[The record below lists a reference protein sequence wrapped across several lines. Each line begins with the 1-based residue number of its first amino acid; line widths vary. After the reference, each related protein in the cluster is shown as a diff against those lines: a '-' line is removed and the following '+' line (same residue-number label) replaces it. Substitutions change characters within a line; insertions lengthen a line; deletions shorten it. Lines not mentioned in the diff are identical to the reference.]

1 MKASARTDLN
11 LSVLLVTLAERIS
24 RDLESAT
31 ESSPTTENGDLERN
45 EGEGGVESDVDV
57 DVDDDKADVR
67 DGVQSVDTDVDR
79 DIEEDEARVGRGC
92 RRRRFARLG
101 TVSWSGRTLFL
112 VVGPRTGD
120 TTLRTQLP
128 TLSSHCHSPA
138 FSADI

>member
-11 LSVLLVTLAERIS
+11 LSVLFVSLAERIS

-57 DVDDDKADVR
+57 DDDIADVR

-112 VVGPRTGD
+112 VVCPRTGD

-128 TLSSHCHSPA
+128 TMSSHCHSPA
-138 FSADI
+138 FSVDI

>member
-1 MKASARTDLN
+1 M
-11 LSVLLVTLAERIS
+11 LLVTLEERIS

-57 DVDDDKADVR
+57 DDDIADVR

-101 TVSWSGRTLFL
+101 TGSWSGRTLFL
-112 VVGPRTGD
+112 VVCPRTGD
-120 TTLRTQLP
+120 TALRTQLP
-128 TLSSHCHSPA
+128 TMSSHSHSPA
-138 FSADI
+138 FSVDI

>member
-31 ESSPTTENGDLERN
+31 ESSPTTENGVLERN
-45 EGEGGVESDVDV
+45 EGEGGVESDVD
-57 DVDDDKADVR
+57 DDIADVR

-79 DIEEDEARVGRGC
+79 DIEEDEVSVGRGC

-128 TLSSHCHSPA
+128 TMSSHSHSPA
-138 FSADI
+138 FSVDI

>member
-1 MKASARTDLN
+1 M
-11 LSVLLVTLAERIS
+11 LLVTLAERIS

-57 DVDDDKADVR
+57 DDDIADAR

-79 DIEEDEARVGRGC
+79 DIEEDEVSVGRGC

-128 TLSSHCHSPA
+128 TMSSHSHSPA
-138 FSADI
+138 FSVHI